1 MTVYHFLFDVNN
13 IIEPIGFSETF
24 WTRGSDL
31 IGGTFLFVAGISLWL
46 RRFKLKDSTAGLI
59 HGLKIFSW
67 GLFLTAITLIPGSP
81 GAIYFGILH
90 CIGLS
95 LSVASFLVR
104 YPKFSLFSGLSIMV
118 LGFYFRN
125 RISVG
130 DFYHFKW
137 VLWEGAPY
145 NRPGMMLDYYPLM
158 PWMGWVLTGVFVG
171 SVLYAKGKS
180 SITRTLPF
188 LAKPFWFKRLL
199 QFLGRHSLLYYLVHQ
214 PILIGLIYLSKAVF
228 Y

>member
-1 MTVYHFLFDVNN
+1 MTVYHFLFDFNT
-13 IIEPIGFSETF
+13 IIKPIGFSETF

-46 RRFKLKDSTAGLI
+46 SRFKLKDSTAGLK
-59 HGLKIFSW
+59 HGLKIFGW

-95 LSVASFLVR
+95 LIVASFLVR
-104 YPKFSLFSGLSIMV
+104 YPKFSFFSGLSMMG
-118 LGFYFRN
+118 LGFYLRH

-137 VLWEGAPY
+137 VLWEGASF
-145 NRPGMMLDYYPLM
+145 NRPGSMLDYYPLM
-158 PWMGWVLTGVFVG
+158 PWMGLVLTGVFVG
-171 SVLYAKGKS
+171 SVFYAKGQS
-180 SITRTLPF
+180 GIANTLPV
-188 LAKPFWFKRLL
+188 LSKPFWFNRWL

-214 PILIGLIYLSKAVF
+214 PILIGLIYLSKTVI